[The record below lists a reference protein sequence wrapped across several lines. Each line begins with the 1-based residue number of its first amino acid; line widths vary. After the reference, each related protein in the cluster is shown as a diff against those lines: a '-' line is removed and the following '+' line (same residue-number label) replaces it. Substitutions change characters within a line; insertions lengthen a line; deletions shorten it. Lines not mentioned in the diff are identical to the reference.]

1 MSTIIRHCLPLVG
14 LIAMTSTSCRPT
26 PQPSPRSDA
35 TPQAEAAAP
44 TAAESASAAS
54 ASPSLGRPAPAE
66 ILGDLRAIIAA
77 ALASGEKTIVVPPGR
92 YRVDPESGE
101 HLRFAGLQDVTLVM
115 EGVEMVCT
123 ETTRAITIEN
133 CRNLTIKGLTIDYDP
148 LPFTQGRIVEIS
160 EDTSRL
166 TVEILDGYAE
176 PGNGEIIGSVEIFD
190 PATGRLRE
198 RTTHFGAT
206 TSMED
211 SMRAVITKRAATD
224 EFAIERVGDIAVI
237 SVTYAPGGR
246 QPHAIMATDS
256 EGLVFEDVTLYA
268 GPTFGFF
275 ENGCNASRYIRCRV
289 DRRAPE
295 HDPVV
300 REMPRLRSMNADA
313 YHSKNAR
320 RGPTYERCSAFFMGD
335 DAIAINGDFHFVT
348 QAKGAELRVL
358 AKRVMHI
365 RAGDTVQFL
374 NPDGTRL
381 PDRRVVS
388 VTPDGKITED
398 ERKDVMS
405 RNLYPDVRR
414 DGLNEAYRIVLE
426 EPVDGVGLATMVCDS
441 DGIGNGFAIRHCR
454 LGHNRSRGILVK
466 AGRGEITD
474 NEITGSVMTSILVTP
489 EYWWLEAGMSDN
501 LLIARNRISEG
512 RGMGIAVVSV
522 GREAGIISP
531 AGTFNNISI
540 TGNSVKGGPSP
551 GLLVTSVRGLVQ
563 ADNVIEPDPDMA
575 LHPRQVGP
583 WGKNGVE
590 PVMQVNVEPVV
601 AEP

>member
-1 MSTIIRHCLPLVG
+1 
-14 LIAMTSTSCRPT
+14 
-26 PQPSPRSDA
+26 
-35 TPQAEAAAP
+35 
-44 TAAESASAAS
+44 
-54 ASPSLGRPAPAE
+54 
-66 ILGDLRAIIAA
+66 
-77 ALASGEKTIVVPPGR
+77 
-92 YRVDPESGE
+92 
-101 HLRFAGLQDVTLVM
+101 
-115 EGVEMVCT
+115 MVCT

-133 CRNLTIKGLTIDYDP
+133 CRNLTLRGLTIDYDP

-160 EDTSRL
+160 GDTSRL
-166 TVEILDGYAE
+166 TLEILEGYPE
-176 PGNGEIIGSVEIFD
+176 PGEISGSMEIFD

-206 TSMED
+206 SRME
-211 SMRAVITKRAATD
+211 SPMRAIITKRAATE

-275 ENGCNASRYIRCRV
+275 ENGCNGSRYIRCRI

-295 HDPVV
+295 HDPVR

-320 RGPTYERCSAFFMGD
+320 RGPTYEHCSAFYMGD

-348 QAKGAELRVL
+348 EAKGAELRVL
-358 AKRVMHI
+358 AKRSLRM

-374 NPDGTRL
+374 NLDGTRL
-381 PDRRVVS
+381 PDRRIVS
-388 VTPDGKITED
+388 VKPDGAITEE
-398 ERKDVMS
+398 ERKDIMS
-405 RNLYPDVRR
+405 RNLYPDIRR
-414 DGLNEAYRIVLE
+414 DGLNDAYRIVLD
-426 EPVDGVGLATMVCDS
+426 EPLEGVQRGTMICDAN
-441 DGIGNGFAIRHCR
+441 GIGNGFAIRHCR

-489 EYWWLEAGMSDN
+489 EYWWLEAGMSDD

-512 RGMGIAVVSV
+512 RGVGIAVVSV

-531 AGTFNNISI
+531 AGTFNNITI

-551 GLLVTSVRGLVQ
+551 GLLVTSVRGLVE

-590 PVMQVNVEPVV
+590 PVMRVNVEPVV

>member
-1 MSTIIRHCLPLVG
+1 MNTTTRHYLLIAG
-14 LIAMTSTSCRPT
+14 LLAMTSASCRPT
-26 PQPSPRSDA
+26 PQPAR
-35 TPQAEAAAP
+35 QAEANPPAAAAA
-44 TAAESASAAS
+44 TAEAPSASS
-54 ASPSLGRPAPAE
+54 VTPSPGRPAPEEVLA
-66 ILGDLRAIIAA
+66 DLRGIIAD
-77 ALASGEKTIVVPPGR
+77 ALAAGEKTIVVPPGR
-92 YRVDPESGE
+92 YRVEPENGE
-101 HLRFAGLQDVTLVM
+101 HLRLAGLQDVTLVM

-123 ETTRAITIEN
+123 ETTRAVTIEN
-133 CRNLTIKGLTIDYDP
+133 CQNLTIRGLTIDYDP

-176 PGNGEIIGSVEIFD
+176 PGNSEIIGSVEIFD

-211 SMRAVITKRAATD
+211 SMRAVITKRSATE
-224 EFAIERVGDIAVI
+224 EFAIEKVGDIAVI

-275 ENGCNASRYIRCRV
+275 ENSCNNSRYIRCRV

-320 RGPTYERCSAFFMGD
+320 RGPTYEHCSAFFMGD

-348 QAKGAELRVL
+348 EAKGAELRVL
-358 AKRVMHI
+358 AKRVMQI
-365 RAGDTVQFL
+365 RAGDAVQFL

-405 RNLYPDVRR
+405 RNLYPDIRR
-414 DGLNEAYRIVLE
+414 DGLNDAYRIVLE
-426 EPVDGVGLATMVCDS
+426 EPVEGVGLGTMVCDS

-474 NEITGSVMTSILVTP
+474 NEITGSLMTSILVTP

-501 LLIARNRISEG
+501 LVIARNRISEG
-512 RGMGIAVVSV
+512 RGMGIAVISV

-551 GLLVTSVRGLVQ
+551 GLLVTSVRSLVE

-583 WGKNGVE
+583 WGRNGVQ

-601 AEP
+601 AAP